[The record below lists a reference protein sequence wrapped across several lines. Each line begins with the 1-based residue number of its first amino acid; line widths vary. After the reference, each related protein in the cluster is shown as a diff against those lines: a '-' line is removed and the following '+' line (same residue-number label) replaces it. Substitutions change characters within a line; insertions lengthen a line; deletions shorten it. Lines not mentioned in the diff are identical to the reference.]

1 MKKILV
7 IFLVAGLTSAIYA
20 AYLDDWS
27 NDDLCGWMDSTN
39 TPEYIQKEV
48 DKREILCYGGVEV
61 ASLPTEV
68 NLSSRIGT
76 VFPSPDPDLIKEDS
90 PDKDKSHSY

>member
-1 MKKILV
+1 MKKVLV
-7 IFLVAGLTSAIYA
+7 IFLVSGLTRAIYA

-76 VFPSPDPDLIKEDS
+76 VFPSPDPDLIKEVS
-90 PDKDKSHSY
+90 TDKDKSYSY

>member
-7 IFLVAGLTSAIYA
+7 IFLASCLTSAIYA

-27 NDDLCGWMDSTN
+27 NNDLCGWMESASA
-39 TPEYIQKEV
+39 PEYIQKEV

-61 ASLPTEV
+61 AFLPTEV
-68 NLSSRIGT
+68 NLSIEGGT
-76 VFPSPDPDLIKEDS
+76 FFPSPDPDLIKEVS
-90 PDKDKSHSY
+90 TDKDKSYSY

>member
-7 IFLVAGLTSAIYA
+7 IFLASCLTSAIYA

-27 NDDLCGWMDSTN
+27 NNDLCGWMDSTSA
-39 TPEYIQKEV
+39 PEYIQKEV

-61 ASLPTEV
+61 ASLPIEV
-68 NLSSRIGT
+68 NLSLESGT
-76 VFPSPDPDLIKEDS
+76 VFPSPDPDLIKEVN
-90 PDKDKSHSY
+90 PDKDKSYSY

>member
-1 MKKILV
+1 MKKIVV
-7 IFLVAGLTSAIYA
+7 IVLASCLTSAIYA

-27 NDDLCGWMDSTN
+27 NNDLCGWMDSTSA
-39 TPEYIQKEV
+39 PEYIQKEV

-68 NLSSRIGT
+68 NLSLESGT
-76 VFPSPDPDLIKEDS
+76 VFPSPDPDLIKEVS
-90 PDKDKSHSY
+90 PDKDKSYSY

>member
-7 IFLVAGLTSAIYA
+7 IFLVSSFTSPVFA

-27 NDDLCGWMDSTN
+27 NDDLCGWTN
-39 TPEYIQKEV
+39 SSSIPEHIQIEV

-61 ASLPTEV
+61 ASLPAEV

-76 VFPSPDPDLIKEDS
+76 VFPSPDPDLIKEVS
-90 PDKDKSHSY
+90 PDKDKSYSY

>member
-27 NDDLCGWMDSTN
+27 NDDLCGWMESSSA
-39 TPEYIQKEV
+39 PEYIQNEV
-48 DKREILCYGGVEV
+48 EKREILCYGGVEV
-61 ASLPTEV
+61 ASLPADV
-68 NLSSRIGT
+68 NLSSHSGT
-76 VFPSPDPDLIKEDS
+76 VFPSPDPDLIKEVR
-90 PDKDKSHSY
+90 PDKDKSYSY

>member
-1 MKKILV
+1 MNKMLL
-7 IFLVAGLTSAIYA
+7 IFLATVLTSASYA

-27 NDDLCGWMDSTN
+27 NDDLCGWMDSTSA
-39 TPEYIQKEV
+39 PEYIQKEV

-68 NLSSRIGT
+68 NLSLESGT
-76 VFPSPDPDLIKEDS
+76 VFPSPDPDLIKEVS
-90 PDKDKSHSY
+90 PDKDKSYSY